1 MLVFFYLAYAEQER
15 IEWMIV
21 LVVSGLLEIFFKVAL
36 GRDIWNIVDVAWAV
50 LLIFSIFRKE
60 QVNTY
65 EQQ

>member
-21 LVVSGLLEIFFKVAL
+21 LVVSGLLEILFKVAV

-60 QVNTY
+60 QVKTY

>member
-60 QVNTY
+60 QVKTY